1 MTGRADRVEHARD
14 QGASA
19 RPASSAGPFAPPKLP
34 PPLPD
39 AEPVELLRLAVVVKR
54 NGRRDFIASVER
66 DDETAARLAGCRASD
81 PLAAITGATA
91 AALEVLRTR
100 VRNEE
105 AQR

>member
-1 MTGRADRVEHARD
+1 MPGRVDRVEHARD

-19 RPASSAGPFAPPKLP
+19 RPAPSSGPFAPPKLP
-34 PPLPD
+34 PTAPD
-39 AEPVELLRLAVVVKR
+39 AEPVELLRLAVVVRR

-66 DDETAARLAGCRASD
+66 DDETGARLAGCRASD

-91 AALEVLRTR
+91 AALEVLRAR
-100 VRNEE
+100 VEE